1 MFVRKTLLRCRE
13 NGSMRQKRISP
24 RTKWESRVGYSR
36 AVQAGLEVRISGT
49 TATDSDGGVVGK
61 NNPYEQTK
69 QALQNIERDLQETD
83 ASPDDVVRTRMFVTD
98 IDDWEAIGDAHSKF
112 FTDVRPATSTVEGP
126 VSSTLSYWSRSRLS
140 RSSPTKSSM

>member
-1 MFVRKTLLRCRE
+1 
-13 NGSMRQKRISP
+13 MRHKRISLG
-24 RTKWESRVGYSR
+24 TKWESRVGYSR
-36 AVQAGLEVRISGT
+36 AVQAGSEVHISGT

-69 QALQNIERDLQETD
+69 QALQNIKRALQATD
-83 ASPDDVVRTRMFVTD
+83 ASFDDVVRTRMFVTD

-112 FTDVRPATSTVEGP
+112 FTDVRPATSMVEGP

-140 RSSPTKSSM
+140 QPSPTESSM